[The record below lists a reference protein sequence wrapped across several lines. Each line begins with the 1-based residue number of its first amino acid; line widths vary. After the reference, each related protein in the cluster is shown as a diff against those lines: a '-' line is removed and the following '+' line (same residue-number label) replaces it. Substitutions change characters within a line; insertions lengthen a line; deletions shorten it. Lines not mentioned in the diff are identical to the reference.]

1 MVSISGRNRIK
12 RKESYWYQYKNY
24 ARTQDWLEIHHRSA
38 VNIPDWKDQLKLK
51 REDTSFII
59 SSATRFSLHL
69 FMLYLH
75 FQTLSVEI
83 LNSVTVLT
91 FLQHAEFRKTTY
103 LVCNSCV
110 KLNAVYI
117 TCSIYIYTHT
127 HTHTHIY
134 IHTHTHTHTYI
145 YIYIYHTL

>member
-1 MVSISGRNRIK
+1 
-12 RKESYWYQYKNY
+12 
-24 ARTQDWLEIHHRSA
+24 
-38 VNIPDWKDQLKLK
+38 
-51 REDTSFII
+51 
-59 SSATRFSLHL
+59 
-69 FMLYLH
+69 MLYLH

-117 TCSIYIYTHT
+117 TCSIYIYIYTHT

-134 IHTHTHTHTYI
+134 THTHTHTHIHI
-145 YIYIYHTL
+145 YIYISYFIVYEYILFPTSCTNLIINVKHTCFGHLPWPSSCSTYCTKVIYS